1 MVVKKKKNRIG
12 VKSLKKLNLYLMN
25 IIKKFINRINNG
37 NKDLSS

>member
-1 MVVKKKKNRIG
+1 MVVKKKKNRIE